1 MTGFAENTN
10 SSRVIAQ
17 HKARVL
23 AIVGAVILVHAAL
36 LLIFWPRRWPQSYKW
51 LLLPDSASA
60 YFLLAFGL
68 QQMKKTKSEH
78 EGHEG
83 TEKVKGS

>member
-1 MTGFAENTN
+1 MNEFGENTN
-10 SSRVIAQ
+10 SKRVIAP
-17 HKARVL
+17 HKARIL

-36 LLIFWPRRWPQSYKW
+36 LLIFWPHRWPVSYKW

-68 QQMKKTKSEH
+68 QQMKKSKSEND
-78 EGHEG
+78 GHEG
-83 TEKVKGS
+83 TEKVSVS